1 MNKVENILK
10 KLLIWSGQDFVHYS
24 LANLLQE
31 DSNFELFGLI
41 DDAEIGIKKFYKT
54 QNLVKFSKLWNYY
67 DFIKNDIDVDQDYLK
82 NFEKKWNINLWDII
96 YTERFFYSDFNS
108 FHNFSKTEMLSIIQH
123 ECKLFEQILEEVK
136 PDYFLTNMITR
147 HPKLLLHLMCEKLGI
162 PSLMLETARFGN
174 RLTISKTIAKIDNPE
189 LYTQIKNPFI
199 KSHKDLE
206 KYIEKYKRG
215 TGSLFGTQFTI
226 PKIKK
231 LVAMGNFLI
240 NPMNEHNQKIYLNK
254 GKTKFSII
262 KKSSKFFREKR
273 RKTNETFLDT
283 HCIKK
288 IDDSED
294 FVYFPLHSEPE
305 REILIQSRYN
315 FNQIVVATNVA
326 KSLPMG
332 MMLYV
337 KEHPVMRDEG
347 WRDIEYYKQF
357 LKLPNVKLIHPLIS
371 SHDLIKKCKIAMTIS
386 GDVGLE
392 AALYKKPSI
401 VFSDVDYAVIPSVF
415 RVENFEN
422 LSNIIEKALS
432 IEIDSKSFYDYVSY
446 IHKNSF
452 EFKEWEYLIDF
463 QNTFHYLGF
472 NQEQSISSS
481 EMKKFLGRH
490 KSKFQSMLT
499 EHLKKFKNYDDK
511 EVVLK

>member
-1 MNKVENILK
+1 MT
-10 KLLIWSGQDFVHYS
+10 
-24 LANLLQE
+24 
-31 DSNFELFGLI
+31 
-41 DDAEIGIKKFYKT
+41 EI
-54 QNLVKFSKLWNYY
+54 V
-67 DFIKNDIDVDQDYLK
+67 
-82 NFEKKWNINLWDII
+82 
-96 YTERFFYSDFNS
+96 
-108 FHNFSKTEMLSIIQH
+108 
-123 ECKLFEQILEEVK
+123 
-136 PDYFLTNMITR
+136 
-147 HPKLLLHLMCEKLGI
+147 
-162 PSLMLETARFGN
+162 
-174 RLTISKTIAKIDNPE
+174 
-189 LYTQIKNPFI
+189 
-199 KSHKDLE
+199 
-206 KYIEKYKRG
+206 
-215 TGSLFGTQFTI
+215 
-226 PKIKK
+226 
-231 LVAMGNFLI
+231 
-240 NPMNEHNQKIYLNK
+240 
-254 GKTKFSII
+254 
-262 KKSSKFFREKR
+262 
-273 RKTNETFLDT
+273 
-283 HCIKK
+283 
-288 IDDSED
+288 
-294 FVYFPLHSEPE
+294 
-305 REILIQSRYN
+305 
-315 FNQIVVATNVA
+315 VVATNVA

>member
-1 MNKVENILK
+1 
-10 KLLIWSGQDFVHYS
+10 
-24 LANLLQE
+24 
-31 DSNFELFGLI
+31 
-41 DDAEIGIKKFYKT
+41 
-54 QNLVKFSKLWNYY
+54 
-67 DFIKNDIDVDQDYLK
+67 
-82 NFEKKWNINLWDII
+82 
-96 YTERFFYSDFNS
+96 
-108 FHNFSKTEMLSIIQH
+108 
-123 ECKLFEQILEEVK
+123 
-136 PDYFLTNMITR
+136 
-147 HPKLLLHLMCEKLGI
+147 MCEKLGI

-240 NPMNEHNQKIYLNK
+240 NPMDEHNQKIYLNK

-273 RKTNETFLDT
+273 RKINETFLDT

-392 AALYKKPSI
+392 AAFYEKPSI

-432 IEIDSKSFYDYVSY
+432 IEIDSKSLYDYVSY

-472 NQEQSISSS
+472 NQEQSISNS
-481 EMKKFLGRH
+481 EMKKFLERH
-490 KSKFQSMLT
+490 ESKFEYMLT
-499 EHLKKFKNYDDK
+499 EHLNKFKNYDDE